1 MINAIIVDDEQHSI
15 DRLVFL
21 LKENCSRSVKV
32 LGTYTS
38 VDEGIPAVQHL
49 KPDLVFL
56 DVQMGSKTGF
66 DLLQQ
71 LDEINFEIIFIT
83 AYEKYAVQAFRFSA
97 FDYLLKPVNQNE
109 FLQTLDK
116 LKEKF
121 SQSEQSKKL
130 ETLFYN
136 LKNLNGVSK
145 KISIPTGSGLIFP
158 EVNNII
164 RCESDVNYTSIFF
177 RGQPKI
183 TVAKTLKEF
192 EDLLS
197 DCNFFRVHNSHLI
210 NLSFIKSYHKGK
222 GGHVTL
228 TDDTRIEVSVRR
240 KDNFLKR
247 LAEM

>member
-1 MINAIIVDDEQHSI
+1 MIKAIIVDDEQHSI
-15 DRLVFL
+15 DRLLFL
-21 LKENCSRSVKV
+21 LNEYCKQSVKI

-38 VDEGIPAVQHL
+38 VDKGVQAIQQL

-56 DVQMGSKTGF
+56 DVQMGSRTGF

-71 LDEINFEIIFIT
+71 LDEISFEIIFIT

-97 FDYLLKPVNQNE
+97 FDYLLKPINQNE

-121 SQSEQSKKL
+121 SQSGQSKKL
-130 ETLFYN
+130 EILFHN
-136 LKNLNGVSK
+136 LKNLNGASK
-145 KISIPTGSGLIFP
+145 KISIPTGNGLVFP
-158 EVNNII
+158 EVSDII
-164 RCESDVNYTSIFF
+164 RCESDANYTSIFF
-177 RGQPKI
+177 KGKPKI

-192 EDLLS
+192 EELLA

-210 NLSFIKSYHKGK
+210 NLSFIKSYQKGK
-222 GGHVTL
+222 GGYVTL
-228 TDDTRIEVSVRR
+228 TDDTKIEVSVRR
-240 KDNFLKR
+240 KDSFLKR

>member
-71 LDEINFEIIFIT
+71 LDKINFEIIFIT

-164 RCESDVNYTSIFF
+164 
-177 RGQPKI
+177 P
-183 TVAKTLKEF
+183 
-192 EDLLS
+192 
-197 DCNFFRVHNSHLI
+197 
-210 NLSFIKSYHKGK
+210 
-222 GGHVTL
+222 
-228 TDDTRIEVSVRR
+228 
-240 KDNFLKR
+240 
-247 LAEM
+247 M